1 MIDEWIKEVKQ
12 RANPEDLGMI
22 LVHNGIVRGTSKSGS
37 PVRAMKL
44 SYDQK
49 KLNSVIPTFR
59 QRTGVVEVKV
69 WINSGNLKV
78 GDNIMFVLVAGR
90 FRSDILPVF
99 EELLSLIKN
108 EIVTEEEVS
117 ALIPLA

>member
-1 MIDEWIKEVKQ
+1 MEGGAV
-12 RANPEDLGMI
+12 
-22 LVHNGIVRGTSKSGS
+22 
-37 PVRAMKL
+37 
-44 SYDQK
+44 
-49 KLNSVIPTFR
+49 NSVIPTFR

-90 FRSDILPVF
+90 FRTDILPVF

-108 EIVTEEEVS
+108 EIITEEEVQS
-117 ALIPLA
+117 LISL

>member
-1 MIDEWIKEVKQ
+1 MIDEWLREVKQ

-37 PVRAMKL
+37 PVQGMKL
-44 SYDQK
+44 LYDQK
-49 KLNSVIPTFR
+49 RLNSILPIFK

-90 FRSDILPVF
+90 FKTDVLPVF

-108 EIVTEEEVS
+108 EIVTEEEV
-117 ALIPLA
+117 

>member
-1 MIDEWIKEVKQ
+1 VIDEWLKEVKQ

-22 LVHNGIVRGTSKSGS
+22 LVHNGMVRGTSKSGN

-49 KLNSVIPTFR
+49 KLNSAIPTFK
-59 QRTGVVEVKV
+59 QRAGVVEVKV
-69 WINSGNLKV
+69 WVNSGNLKV

-90 FRSDILPVF
+90 FRTDVLPVF

-108 EIVTEEEVS
+108 EIVTEEEV
-117 ALIPLA
+117 

>member
-1 MIDEWIKEVKQ
+1 VIDEWLKEVKQ

-22 LVHNGIVRGTSKSGS
+22 LVHNGIVRGTSKSGN

-49 KLNSVIPTFR
+49 KLNSVIPLFK

-69 WINSGNLKV
+69 WINSGNLKD
-78 GDNIMFVLVAGR
+78 GDNTLVLLVAGR
-90 FRSDILPVF
+90 FRTDILPVF

-108 EIVTEEEVS
+108 EIVTEEEK
-117 ALIPLA
+117 

>member
-1 MIDEWIKEVKQ
+1 MIDEWLKDVKQ

-22 LVHNGIVRGTSKSGS
+22 LVHNGIVRGTSKLGR
-37 PVRAMKL
+37 PVQGMKL

-49 KLNSVIPTFR
+49 RLNSVIPIFK

-78 GDNIMFVLVAGR
+78 GDNIMFLLVAGR
-90 FRSDILPVF
+90 FRTDVLPVF
-99 EELLSLIKN
+99 EQMLSLIKN
-108 EIVTEEEVS
+108 EIVAEEEV
-117 ALIPLA
+117 